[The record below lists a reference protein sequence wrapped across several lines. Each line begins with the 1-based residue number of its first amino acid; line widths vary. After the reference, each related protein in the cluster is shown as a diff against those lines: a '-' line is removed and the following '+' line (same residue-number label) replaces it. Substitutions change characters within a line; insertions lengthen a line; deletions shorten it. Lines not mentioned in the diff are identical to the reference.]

1 MASLKLNGVDK
12 VYPSG
17 SLALYNINLET
28 AEKELFVIL
37 GGEASGKSTLLRVIA
52 GLEDVTSGEITVGG
66 KDITDEEVRD
76 RDVAFVFRNSPVMPA
91 MNVFDNLAYGLK
103 QRKAPATL
111 IEQRVKAVANILGLT
126 DVLYRKP
133 KVLSAAQRQRV
144 AVGRAIVR
152 EPRLYLFDEPLAGL
166 DEKLSGELL
175 NVIINLQARMEGTF
189 LYATKNV
196 AEALTIGTRIAVIKN
211 GIIQQ
216 IDTPANLYDYPA
228 NTYVAFLIGSP
239 TINFYNNASIIKT
252 EEGIFVEDGSFRLN
266 LSDKILKRFENLAEY
281 ANTGKGVIAGVR
293 PEDIGKD
300 GNADP
305 DRLYLFDGATRL
317 TLLARDGGYK
327 NTGFAD
333 ANYVPPSLD
342 EEEEIAKK
350 YKPVKTQ
357 KKK

>member
-1 MASLKLNGVDK
+1 MASLKLSGVDK

-37 GGEASGKSTLLRVIA
+37 GGEASGKSTLLRVIS
-52 GLEDVTSGEITVGG
+52 GLEDPTSGEISING
-66 KDITDEEVRD
+66 KDITDDEVKERD
-76 RDVAFVFRNSPVMPA
+76 IALVFRNSPIMPT

-111 IEQRVKAVANILGLT
+111 IDQRVKSAAGILGLT

-133 KVLSAAQRQRV
+133 KVLTAAQKQRV
-144 AVGRAIVR
+144 VIGRTIVR

-189 LYATKNV
+189 VYATKSV
-196 AEALTIGTRIAVIKN
+196 AEALTVGTRIAVLKN
-211 GIIQQ
+211 GVIQQ
-216 IDTPANLYDYPA
+216 IDAPANLYDYPA

-239 TINFYNNASIIKT
+239 TINFYNNAVITKT
-252 EEGIFVEDGSFRLN
+252 DEGIFVEEAGFKVK
-266 LSDKILKRFENLAEY
+266 LSDKIIKRFEKIDEY
-281 ANTGKGVIAGVR
+281 ANAQKKVIAGVR
-293 PEDIGKD
+293 PEDIAND
-300 GNADP
+300 GAVNP
-305 DRLYLFDGATRL
+305 DRVYLFDGETRL
-317 TLLARDGGYK
+317 TLLVRDGGYK
-327 NTGFAD
+327 ATGFAD
-333 ANYVPPSLD
+333 ADYIPPTYP

-350 YKPVKTQ
+350 YKPQKTQ